1 MSKKEGKAQMSSPDS
16 SRPSLG
22 HQMEE
27 VSVTN
32 KQKRKGVSSR
42 RQKCCLTAKYLNGQ
56 MQMERVGI
64 SPQEIISLPSAQ
76 PNGKNLKKPDQKRGQ
91 GGHLAA
97 SRLPQNAA
105 LAPRVKI
112 QNF

>member
-32 KQKRKGVSSR
+32 KRFLQRRKMEGFVR
-42 RQKCCLTAKYLNGQ
+42 PAKYCNGE
-56 MQMERVGI
+56 MQMEREGI
-64 SPQEIISLPSAQ
+64 SPQEKISLPSLN
-76 PNGKNLKKPDQKRGQ
+76 NGEN
-91 GGHLAA
+91 
-97 SRLPQNAA
+97 
-105 LAPRVKI
+105 VKSMTRKG
-112 QNF
+112 NKVVTWKM